1 MHVLVHGNASPF
13 IKLFR
18 TLTMQIDAISTVDTL
33 LPFEVYPPESECI
46 CPAIGAYEIA
56 LNDRGPQWV
65 REALRAF
72 RPRMGNTAGTLD
84 LQKAR
89 SRAFVRAALRSAQA
103 VLGKYEEAFSED
115 ASLREALA
123 VATQA
128 IMSPPGVA
136 GVYAS
141 INAAAN
147 AARAARSVVSPR
159 RAVFAAADSARA
171 AAHAVFALQAGQLT
185 IAASDSVYAAY
196 AAGIAGNM
204 DQWRFHINAVTE
216 ALSLTE
222 IPEC

>member
-1 MHVLVHGNASPF
+1 
-13 IKLFR
+13 
-18 TLTMQIDAISTVDTL
+18 MQIEAISTPNTPL
-33 LPFEVYPPESECI
+33 AFEAYPPESECI
-46 CPAIGAYEIA
+46 CPAIAAYEIA

-72 RPRMGNTAGTLD
+72 RPRMGNTAGSLD

-89 SRAFVRAALRSAQA
+89 ARAFARAALRSAQA
-103 VLGKYEEAFSED
+103 VLGKYEQAFSKD

-123 VATQA
+123 VAADA

-171 AAHAVFALQAGQLT
+171 AAHAVFAVQTGQLT
-185 IAASDSVYAAY
+185 IAATDSVYAAY
-196 AAGIAGNM
+196 AAGIAGNV
-204 DQWRFHINAVTE
+204 DQWKFHINAVAE

-222 IPEC
+222 ISEC